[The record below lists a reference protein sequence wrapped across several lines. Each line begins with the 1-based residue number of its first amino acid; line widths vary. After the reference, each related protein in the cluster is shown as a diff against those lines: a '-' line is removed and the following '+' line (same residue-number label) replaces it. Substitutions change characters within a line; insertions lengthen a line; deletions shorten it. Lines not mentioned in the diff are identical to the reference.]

1 MTLTRRAAVS
11 GIVSTVALAGCG
23 GEGGTGDGPIAV
35 VPVTPAPAPTPSPAP
50 TPTPTPSAPPLQSR
64 ATLSILTLGMSVF
77 LGDDLVGF
85 DNPDRAAIIADNTP
99 TRYFAKALMAARP
112 AGRTIREVNAAVGGS
127 FDDQTP
133 DQYAGAAGKPY
144 DVVILGLG
152 MNSGSA
158 YGVHGR
164 GPNAVFTK
172 ERLRTLLREIKTTGA
187 VPIVCNTVHPWPEK
201 TTPVSIRS
209 ALSEG
214 IAWPAEQQ
222 TLLYGGTLA
231 FDREAGTFG
240 SPLPSEEGRGLFERA
255 GGQSIR
261 AGSKLRIDDRT
272 GLNDGQNA
280 GANAGII
287 MTVTRR
293 VGGNTVQVEPG
304 SIQESGVFTSVVR
317 HFDPPIDEFL
327 VPPSTQQV
335 QKRDWTG
342 GGVIVDGL
350 ASYATWNG
358 ILADLAR
365 EEDVKLLDFEYRG
378 FKWVEWRGWQ
388 SVYTSIYQGVVFET
402 YNHPQWAAQRVVYG
416 DMMTWLAGVLDTNGL
431 SGGFERLIGPPIS

>member
-23 GEGGTGDGPIAV
+23 GEGGASDAPIAV
-35 VPVTPAPAPTPSPAP
+35 VPVTPTPTPP
-50 TPTPTPSAPPLQSR
+50 PTPTPSAPPLQSR
-64 ATLSILTLGMSVF
+64 STLGILTLGMSVF

-85 DNPDRAAIIADNTP
+85 GNPDRSAIIADNTP

-133 DQYAGAAGKPY
+133 NQYAGVAGKPY
-144 DVVILGLG
+144 DVIMLGLG

-164 GPNAVFTK
+164 GPNAAFTK

-187 VPIVCNTVHPWPEK
+187 VPIVCNTMHPWPER
-201 TTPVSIRS
+201 TTPASIRN
-209 ALSEG
+209 ALYEG
-214 IAWPAEQQ
+214 IAWPAEQE

-231 FDREAGTFG
+231 FDREANTFG
-240 SPLPSEEGRGLFERA
+240 SPIPGEAGRGLFERA

-272 GLNDGQNA
+272 GP
-280 GANAGII
+280 NAGIL

-293 VGGNTVQVEPG
+293 IGGNTVQVEPG
-304 SIQESGVFTSVVR
+304 SIQENGVSNSVVR
-317 HFDPPIDEFL
+317 HFDPPVDEFL
-327 VPPSTQQV
+327 VPPSTLQV

-342 GGVIVDGL
+342 GGVIVDGV

-365 EEDVKLLDFEYRG
+365 EEDVKLIDFEYRG
-378 FKWVEWRGWQ
+378 FKWVERRGWH
-388 SVYTSIYQGVVFET
+388 SVYTSTYQGEVFET
-402 YNHPQWAAQRVVYG
+402 YNHPQLPAQSVVYG
-416 DMMTWLAGVLDTNGL
+416 EMMTWLAGVLDTNGL
-431 SGGFERLIGPPIS
+431 SGGFERLVGPPIP